1 MNVNFSNLNLII
13 FVKIFKMKKIL
24 FIVLFP
30 VFVSAQCNEEG
41 SKAFQSQLNKEYADD
56 KESPLKKSDLE
67 HFKSLD
73 FYAIDMNFCVEGKLV
88 KTPKEKPFVMKTSGE
103 RTPLYVKYGEL
114 FFTLK
119 GKQCKLNVYRNIE
132 LSKQEKYK
140 NHLFLPFT
148 DLTSGVES
156 YGGGRYIDLEV
167 SDKEVM
173 IIDFNQAYNPYCA
186 YNEGYSCPIPPKEN
200 DLLVEVR
207 AGVKKFHD

>member
-1 MNVNFSNLNLII
+1 
-13 FVKIFKMKKIL
+13 MKKVILAIL
-24 FIVLFP
+24 FPFV
-30 VFVSAQCNEEG
+30 VFGQCDESV
-41 SKAFQSQLNKEYADD
+41 SKAFQNQLDKEYADA
-56 KESPLKKSDLE
+56 KESPLKPEDLKIFHGL
-67 HFKSLD
+67 HFYEINKD
-73 FYAIDMNFCVEGKLV
+73 FCVEAKLV
-88 KTPKEKPFVMKTSGE
+88 KTPKAKPFAMKTSGN

-114 FFTLK
+114 HFTLR
-119 GKQCKLNVYRNIE
+119 GKECKLNVFRNIE

-156 YGGGRYIDLEV
+156 YGGGRYIDLEAT
-167 SDKEVM
+167 DKDTM
-173 IIDFNQAYNPYCA
+173 ILDFNQAYNPYCA

>member
-1 MNVNFSNLNLII
+1 
-13 FVKIFKMKKIL
+13 MKKL
-24 FIVLFP
+24 FFTFLFP
-30 VFVSAQCNEEG
+30 IIASAQCSVE
-41 SKAFQSQLNKEYADD
+41 SVKSFQNQLNKEYADA
-56 KESPLKKSDLE
+56 KESPLKKTDLE
-67 HFKSLD
+67 HFKALD
-73 FYAIDMNFCVEGKLV
+73 FYAIDMDFCVEAKLV
-88 KTPKEKPFVMKTSGE
+88 KTPKEKPFAMKTTGT

-114 FFTLK
+114 HFTLK
-119 GKQCKLNVYRNIE
+119 GKVCKLNVFRNIE

-156 YGGGRYIDLEV
+156 YGGGRYIDLEA
-167 SDKEVM
+167 SEKETL

-186 YNEGYSCPIPPKEN
+186 YNENYSCPIPPKEN